1 MSSTT
6 PLDNPTIFGF
16 IVQMTGHAHPQH
28 DLNAVTAFAR
38 VVEHRSFRGAA
49 RALGIPKSTLSL
61 KVAELEAAL
70 GARLLERTTRSLRL
84 TDAGHAYHARV
95 VPALEALSDAART
108 VEQLN
113 TSPSGR
119 LRMTTTVEGGQ
130 ILLGPLV
137 AEYLGRYPEVEV
149 EVYLVDRH
157 VDLIEEG
164 FDLALRGGALPDS
177 TLVARKIAA
186 PGCLRLYASPEYLR
200 RRGTPKHPHDLEK
213 HDCLVMS
220 AQSKPASWGFQVGKK
235 QVSVEV
241 RARSQANSFVVLR
254 DLAAA
259 GIGVA
264 RLPDYIGAPAHEAG
278 KLRLLLEPFLL
289 APLPWHA
296 VYPSSR
302 HLAPK
307 VRAMIELIEERF
319 GSGSLVD
326 RRAKVRTR
334 GDRA

>member
-1 MSSTT
+1 MFAAAE
-6 PLDNPTIFGF
+6 LDNSFILGF
-16 IVQMTGHAHPQH
+16 IVHMTGQSATQR
-28 DLNAVTAFAR
+28 DLNAVTAFAM
-38 VVEHRSFRGAA
+38 VVEQRSFRGAA
-49 RALGIPKSTLSL
+49 RALGIPKSTVSL

-84 TDAGHAYHARV
+84 TDAGHAYHQRV
-95 VPALEALSDAART
+95 TPALEALADAERA
-108 VEQLN
+108 VEELS
-113 TSPSGR
+113 TTPSGR

-137 AEYLGRYPEVEV
+137 AEYLRRYPAVEV
-149 EVYLVDRH
+149 QVYLVDRH

-177 TLVARKIAA
+177 TLVARKIST
-186 PGCLRLYASPEYLR
+186 PGRLRLYASPEYLR
-200 RRGTPKHPHDLEK
+200 RRGTPKRPQDLAK

-220 AQSKPASWGFQVGKK
+220 AQSKPTWWGFQIGKK
-235 QVSVEV
+235 QLGVEV

-254 DLAAA
+254 DLAIA

-264 RLPDYIGAPAHEAG
+264 RLPDYIGGPAQESG
-278 KLRLLLEPFLL
+278 KLRPLLEPFLL

-307 VRAMIELIEERF
+307 VRAMIELLEERF
-319 GSGSLVD
+319 GSAL
-326 RRAKVRTR
+326 
-334 GDRA
+334 